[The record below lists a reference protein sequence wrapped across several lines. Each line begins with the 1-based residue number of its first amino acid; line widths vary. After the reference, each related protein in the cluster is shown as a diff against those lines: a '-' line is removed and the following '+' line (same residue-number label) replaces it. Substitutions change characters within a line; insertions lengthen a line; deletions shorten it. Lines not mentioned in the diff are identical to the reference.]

1 MIVIEANMV
10 VYCSVQCV
18 NQTHNQLHCI
28 VVSIDSLSSSKSP
41 IVKLK
46 TSRRF
51 VSSSSRDGEIV
62 LGSENTPAAKSDP
75 VT

>member
-1 MIVIEANMV
+1 MIVPEANMV
-10 VYCSVQCV
+10 VYCSVQCA

-28 VVSIDSLSSSKSP
+28 VVSIDSLSSKSP

-46 TSRRF
+46 TWRRF
-51 VSSSSRDGEIV
+51 VSGSSRDGEIV

>member
-1 MIVIEANMV
+1 MIVTEANMV
-10 VYCSVQCV
+10 VYCSVQCA
-18 NQTHNQLHCI
+18 NQTHNKLHCI
-28 VVSIDSLSSSKSP
+28 VVSKDSLSSKSQM
-41 IVKLK
+41 VKLK